1 MQRFFRLLIWDAL
14 YCIVPTVGYAA
25 LSILT
30 NPNATYII
38 TLIVFAV
45 CAAFL
50 SQLSRWGSGGLTLLL
65 VALPGIYLALAPFLA
80 PLLNG
85 LPVPFDF
92 VPAILLLSKTE
103 LLRQCGALAAG
114 FALWQNIHLR
124 VP

>member
-30 NPNATYII
+30 NSDATYLI
-38 TLIVFAV
+38 TLIVYAV

-50 SQLSRWGSGGLTLLL
+50 SQLSRWGSSCMTLLL
-65 VALPGIYLALAPFLA
+65 VALPGLYLALAPFLA
-80 PLLNG
+80 PFLNA
-85 LPVPFDF
+85 LPIPFDP
-92 VPAILLLSKTE
+92 VPAILLHSKTE

-114 FALWQNIHLR
+114 FALWQSIHLR
-124 VP
+124 IP